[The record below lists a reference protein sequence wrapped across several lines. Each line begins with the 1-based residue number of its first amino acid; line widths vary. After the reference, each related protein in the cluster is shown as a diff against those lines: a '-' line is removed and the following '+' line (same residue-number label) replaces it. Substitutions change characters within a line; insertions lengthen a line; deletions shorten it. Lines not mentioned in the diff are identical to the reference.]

1 MAEPPPAPLRTVTV
15 WQSLRAELDR
25 RAGTSLHIVD
35 AGGGSGSA
43 AVPLAELGHEVTV
56 VDASPD
62 ALAALQ
68 RRAADSGV
76 ADRVRAV
83 QGDTD
88 SLADIVPDGTVDLV
102 LCHSVLEYV
111 DDPHRTVGAL
121 AAALRPDG
129 ALSVVV
135 ANLHATLLARLLS
148 GRVAEAQHVLDDPA
162 GRWGAADTMLR
173 RYDSTGA
180 TNLLT
185 SAGLR
190 VEKVHGARVLVDLVP
205 STLLD
210 ADPVAVQALRALE
223 LAVCDREP
231 YRDLATQLHLLAR
244 RPL

>member
-1 MAEPPPAPLRTVTV
+1 
-15 WQSLRAELDR
+15 
-25 RAGTSLHIVD
+25 
-35 AGGGSGSA
+35 
-43 AVPLAELGHEVTV
+43 
-56 VDASPD
+56 
-62 ALAALQ
+62 
-68 RRAADSGV
+68 
-76 ADRVRAV
+76 
-83 QGDTD
+83 
-88 SLADIVPDGTVDLV
+88 V

-162 GRWGAADTMLR
+162 GRWGAGDTMLR

-210 ADPVAVQALRALE
+210 ADPVAVQALRHLE